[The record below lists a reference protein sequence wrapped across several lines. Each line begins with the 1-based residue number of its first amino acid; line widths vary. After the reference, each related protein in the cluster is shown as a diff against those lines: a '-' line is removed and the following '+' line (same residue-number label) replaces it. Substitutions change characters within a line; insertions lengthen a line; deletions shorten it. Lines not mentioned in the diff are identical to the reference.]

1 MSSSSQPLL
10 HTHNNHNSN
19 ISLYLTCH
27 QKTKSFLSSRY
38 QHYLVLSLVACDLLG
53 IFADILIE
61 LYQCDFPDASP
72 RWNNVKN
79 GLGIA
84 GLVFSCLFMLE
95 LLLSV
100 WVFGWRYFSSR
111 FHTFDALV
119 IVIGFF
125 TDVLLHGT
133 LEEVASLVVVLRLW
147 RFFKI
152 IEEFSVGAQEQMDG
166 LEMRIGE
173 LEEEN
178 GHLRGLL
185 RKGKRDGDADVD
197 VEAGEIM
204 SNEEKGR

>member
-10 HTHNNHNSN
+10 HTHNTQNSN
-19 ISLYLTCH
+19 PLSPPTYKSVYLTCH

-38 QHYLVLSLVACDLLG
+38 QHYLVLGLVACDLLG
-53 IFADILIE
+53 IFADILIQ
-61 LYQCDFPDASP
+61 LYQCDVPDASP

-84 GLVFSCLFMLE
+84 GLVFSSLFMLE
-95 LLLSV
+95 LMLNV
-100 WVFGWRYFSSR
+100 WIFGWRYFSSR

-119 IVIGFF
+119 IVVGFF

-133 LEEVASLVVVLRLW
+133 IEEVASLVVVLRLW

-152 IEEFSVGAQEQMDG
+152 IEEFSVGAEEQMDG
-166 LEMRIGE
+166 LEKRIGE

-178 GHLRGLL
+178 ARLKGLL
-185 RKGKRDGDADVD
+185 RKGKRDE
-197 VEAGEIM
+197 EAGE
-204 SNEEKGR
+204 SELA